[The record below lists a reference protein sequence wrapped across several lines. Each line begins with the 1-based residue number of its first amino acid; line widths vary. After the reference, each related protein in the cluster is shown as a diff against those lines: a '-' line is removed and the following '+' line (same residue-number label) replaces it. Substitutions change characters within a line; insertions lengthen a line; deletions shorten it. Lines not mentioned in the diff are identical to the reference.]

1 MPLIHDFSEFCGIFE
16 SSTPSTFQ
24 ALSKFLP
31 CFWGGPL
38 WFPKTHLLPRK
49 KQVAAVASL
58 DDSLLL
64 RSWGKFR
71 LLCTTVIFVL
81 GQSVLP
87 YLPGPFGLLRSCFLG
102 EMGSVV
108 DYKRWGT
115 IKKNELNVSCRKR
128 LGWNFLE
135 HLPIELKKH
144 QEIQRGFSEKR
155 GLTVPG
161 FHEEIIDENMT
172 HCHRLCR
179 PQKPITSRNFCFF
192 RGGVGFKNMT
202 AVLKSAWIPF
212 RQVGSMYDK
221 FT

>member
-1 MPLIHDFSEFCGIFE
+1 
-16 SSTPSTFQ
+16 
-24 ALSKFLP
+24 
-31 CFWGGPL
+31 
-38 WFPKTHLLPRK
+38 
-49 KQVAAVASL
+49 
-58 DDSLLL
+58 
-64 RSWGKFR
+64 
-71 LLCTTVIFVL
+71 
-81 GQSVLP
+81 
-87 YLPGPFGLLRSCFLG
+87 
-102 EMGSVV
+102 
-108 DYKRWGT
+108 
-115 IKKNELNVSCRKR
+115 

-144 QEIQRGFSEKR
+144 QEIQKGFSEKR

-192 RGGVGFKNMT
+192 RGGFGFKNMT

-212 RQVGSMYDK
+212 RQVGSMYGK